1 MTVAESGRYPRS
13 IVEKIGVLAGQ
24 MRAGRVC
31 RCAVAVLVVVVGLL
45 WIELGVAEATVGQPA
60 QDEFVPLEQVSPEDQ
75 LPAAPLLIT
84 GYAIIW
90 ILVLGYLWSIWRRM
104 SAVERE
110 IDGLLRRS
118 SGGRGPS

>member
-60 QDEFVPLEQVSPEDQ
+60 QDEFIPLESVPPEDQ
-75 LPAAPLLIT
+75 LPAAPLLVAA
-84 GYAIIW
+84 YALLW
-90 ILVLGYLWSIWRRM
+90 VAVVGYLWSIWRRM
-104 SAVERE
+104 MTVERE
-110 IDGLLRRS
+110 LSDLSRRTGES
-118 SGGRGPS
+118 